1 MFATFALALATWMA
15 PGDGFEQLRGFSTVV
30 VNHVN
35 DALGTE
41 NLPSGIGVTVEPG
54 VFVTMPLDR
63 MQIWDQDVLRLE
75 QGRLTDGT
83 VASECASGC
92 PAAFYDVFQRVWLE
106 LAVEAATF
114 NVEIPARVL
123 FAPHHDTPATTI
135 LQAAYAAAETRPVQ
149 VPYLGILVN
158 SSRGGLRA
166 VPFSLVPPRGL
177 ELRPGSAALGLTV
190 RMEGSTL
197 AVGSAESRDNALRK
211 VASVAALA
219 PVLREIKKRYPGK
232 ETVIIVPDENATIGE
247 VVRLA
252 TVCSAEFPR
261 LVLSAGQPIDIP

>member
-1 MFATFALALATWMA
+1 MLATLALAATIWMA
-15 PGDGFEQLRGFSTVV
+15 PGDGFEQLAGFSTVV

-41 NLPSGIGVTVEPG
+41 NLPVGVGVTVEPG

-63 MQIWDQDVLRLE
+63 MQIWDTDVLRLE
-75 QGRLTDGT
+75 QGRLTDTTG
-83 VASECASGC
+83 ASECASGC
-92 PAAFYDVFQRVWLE
+92 PAAFFDAFQRTWLE
-106 LAVEAATF
+106 LAVEASTF

-123 FAPHHDTPATTI
+123 FAPHHETPAVTI

-158 SSRGGLRA
+158 SSRGGLRT

-177 ELRPGSAALGLTV
+177 EMRPGSAALGLTIH
-190 RMEGSTL
+190 MEGSTL
-197 AVGSAESRDNALRK
+197 AIGSAESRDNALRR
-211 VASVAALA
+211 VASVAALP

-232 ETVIIVPDENATIGE
+232 EAVIIVPDQKATIGE
-247 VVRLA
+247 VIRLA
-252 TVCSAEFPR
+252 TVCSEEFPR
-261 LVLSAGQPIDIP
+261 LVLSAGQSVEIP